1 MADRAGIDAHPRSA
15 RRALPAATLEIT
27 GNSGPVPAGRGVRK
41 FRAGESPPA
50 IAVPDGGAAK

>member
-1 MADRAGIDAHPRSA
+1 MANRAGIDAHPRSA

-41 FRAGESPPA
+41 FRAGE
-50 IAVPDGGAAK
+50 